1 MAVFTARAAHCLD
14 SAKEDFL
21 QTLNGVENQLIE
33 LATAHSGTSRF
44 NRAVYLENLTYE
56 HLDKICRKD
65 ANVSF
70 ASGFSKDI
78 LQPTPLNIETTRR
91 GIDKAVKV
99 KSLISFDLDFKDN
112 PSLEC
117 SNALETIIDKLTEQK
132 TCPWLLVFS
141 GHGLHFH
148 FKMKTPYE
156 LSSIQ
161 RYKEV
166 YSFCQSYLE
175 TTLGYKLDPACAN
188 PSRLMRIPF
197 STNWKDRQN
206 PIPCRILHHQT
217 DSDFSK
223 TWFGFHSLLEQANQ
237 AQYPHTYNKERI
249 LKELDLNK
257 VFSHFQYQKAASI
270 SERSGQILCSSPFS
284 SDSNPSFFYE
294 PTKKVFFDFSQGKGG
309 DLFTLIS
316 LFSDLDIKQD
326 FRRVLRIAA
335 KIVGIDETAQ
345 TENTFKVDSKGVWFQ
360 SAKEASPIWLSSPVF
375 VDALTRDPSSRSWG
389 RQLTFKDQ
397 DGVTKKWS
405 MPMELLAGDGSEVRK
420 NLFNL
425 GVEMSLNKKERQL
438 FLSYLQSSKP
448 QRRVQCVDRLG
459 WHKEEFVFPDRVLSK
474 SGNSEIVL
482 QSSSVIK
489 PFGSS
494 GTLQDWQ
501 DDVGKFCIG
510 NSRLVFSVSVAFAS
524 ALLRFLG
531 DESGGFHF
539 VGPSSIGK
547 SITLKVAGSVWG
559 NPGLNGVVKRWRSTL
574 NGLELLAASR
584 CDSLLIL
591 DELGEIQ
598 SKEAGNAAYLL
609 AGGVSKNRATRNT
622 TLAETSEWRLLFL
635 SSGEV
640 SLSSHISE
648 SGNQVLA
655 GQEVRMLDLHAE
667 ANRNF
672 GIFESL
678 HHFENSAFLAH
689 TLSQNTEQFYGTP
702 ILDFLQKLLQ
712 SGSFR
717 EVLADNI
724 KTFLSNINSQ
734 SHGQIHRAAKR
745 FAIVAAAGELAIA
758 LGTLAWPKGE
768 CLKAAQTL
776 FEDWKK
782 HWSSTGS
789 RESQQLILQIRAL
802 LQEYTPS
809 RFPLLSEYKKN
820 PEHHQQLWGFRK
832 ENETGFDWIVLSEV
846 FRNSLCKGFE
856 YRKAL
861 KDLKELE
868 FIAIGSSP
876 MRVPHLGVT
885 RVLTLS
891 GRIISEV

>member
-1 MAVFTARAAHCLD
+1 MAVSAARAMLCQKNA
-14 SAKEDFL
+14 ETDFVE
-21 QTLNGVENQLIE
+21 TLGQNKDQLIE
-33 LATAHSGTSRF
+33 IALARPGTSRF
-44 NRAVYLENLTYE
+44 NRALYLEDMT
-56 HLDKICRKD
+56 KD
-65 ANVSF
+65 DLARVCQREANVSF
-70 ASGFSKDI
+70 AIGLSKEM
-78 LQPTPLNIETTRR
+78 LQPIPLNTETSRK
-91 GIDKAVKV
+91 GIDKAVKA
-99 KSLISFDLDFKDN
+99 KNIISFDLDFKDN
-112 PSLEC
+112 PSLSQDQNQEILDRLFEHKI
-117 SNALETIIDKLTEQK
+117 S
-132 TCPWLLVFS
+132 PWLFVFS
-141 GHGLHFH
+141 GHGLHLH
-148 FKMKTPYE
+148 FKMKTYE

-161 RYKEV
+161 RYKEI
-166 YSFCQSYLE
+166 YSLCQSYLE
-175 TTLGYKLDPACAN
+175 SILGFKLDPACSN

-206 PIPCRILHHQT
+206 PIPCKLLFHNPN
-217 DSDFSK
+217 SDFSQ
-223 TWFGFHSLLEQANQ
+223 TWYGFNNLLEQSIRVPYSQ
-237 AQYPHTYNKERI
+237 TKDKQRI
-249 LKELDLNK
+249 LGELDLTKILN
-257 VFSHFQYQKAASI
+257 HFNYAKSNSITQK
-270 SERSGQILCSSPFS
+270 SGQIICSSPFS

-294 PTKKVFFDFSQGKGG
+294 TSRKVFYDFSQGKGG
-309 DLFTLIS
+309 DLFHLIAI
-316 LFSDLDIKQD
+316 FSDLDIKND
-326 FRRVLRIAA
+326 FNKVLRIAA
-335 KIVGIDETAQ
+335 KITGVEESTQ
-345 TENTFKVDSKGVWFQ
+345 VESSFKVDAKGVWFQ
-360 SAKEASPIWLSSPVF
+360 STKEASPIWLSSPVF
-375 VDALTRDPSSRSWG
+375 VDALTRDPSNRAWG
-389 RQLTFKDQ
+389 RQLTFRDQ
-397 DGVTKKWS
+397 DGVAKSWS

-420 NLFNL
+420 NLLNL
-425 GVEMSLNKKERQL
+425 GVEMALNKKERQL
-438 FLSYLQSSKP
+438 FLTYLQSSKP
-448 QRRVQCVDRLG
+448 ERRVQCVERIG
-459 WHKEEFVFPDRVLSK
+459 WHKEEFVFPDKVISK
-474 SGNSEIVL
+474 KESEIVL
-482 QSSSVIK
+482 QASSVVK

-494 GTLQDWQ
+494 GSLEDWQ
-501 DDVGKFCIG
+501 ENIGKLCTS
-510 NSRLVFSVSVAFAS
+510 NSRLVFSVSLAFAS
-524 ALLRFLG
+524 VLLRSLG
-531 DESGGFHF
+531 EESGGFHF

-622 TLAETSEWRLLFL
+622 SLAETSEWRLLFL

-667 ANRNF
+667 ANKNF

-678 HHFENSAFLAH
+678 HQFENSASFAH

-717 EVLADNI
+717 EGLANNI
-724 KTFLSNINSQ
+724 KTFLSKISSQ

-745 FAIVAAAGELAIA
+745 FAIVAAAGELAIE
-758 LGTLAWPKGE
+758 LGTLTWSKGE
-768 CLKAAQTL
+768 SLKAAQTL

-846 FRNSLCKGFE
+846 FRNALCKGFE

-868 FIAIGSSP
+868 FITVGSSP

-891 GRIISEV
+891 GRIVSEV